1 MSDKLRV
8 GWENVKH
15 EDRSKMLTRGKRTLL
30 VPSIFSIYLRN
41 AFAFSVENGRD
52 VRERGIGKKRS
63 EGR

>member
-1 MSDKLRV
+1 
-8 GWENVKH
+8 
-15 EDRSKMLTRGKRTLL
+15 MLTRGKRTLL